1 MYGQQDVLP
10 PVRDPAER
18 ADPHPVY
25 QALMA
30 QRVARNFSRDEVRTR
45 VIPAYMGLIKQIDDQ
60 LGVLFRFLDE
70 RGLSGNTMIVY
81 TSDHG
86 DYLGDHW
93 LGEKDF
99 FHDCTV
105 KVPLIVADPSPA
117 ADATRG
123 TASDALIEAI
133 DLVPSFVEYCGGTP
147 LPHVIEGRSLLPLLH
162 GAAPKDWRR
171 ITFSEYDYSML
182 DARLTLNQPIPDC
195 RLFMAFDGRWKYVHA
210 TGFRPLLFD
219 LTTDPGE
226 LRDLGAAPDLAGERE
241 RLHDALLDW
250 ALRDHNRI
258 TTSDTQIAGYAGGQ
272 QLRSGII
279 IGYWDEAELQA
290 ERARLGIG

>member
-1 MYGQQDVLP
+1 V
-10 PVRDPAER
+10 
-18 ADPHPVY
+18 
-25 QALMA
+25 
-30 QRVARNFSRDEVRTR
+30 QRVARNFSRDEVRAR

-70 RGLSGNTMIVY
+70 RGLSANTMIVF

-86 DYLGDHW
+86 EYLGDHW

-105 KVPLIVADPSPA
+105 KVPLIVADPGPA

-123 TASDALIEAI
+123 TASDTLVEAI
-133 DLVPSFVEYCGGTP
+133 DLVPSFIEYCGGTP
-147 LPHVIEGRSLLPLLH
+147 LPNVIEGRSLLPLLH
-162 GAAPKDWRR
+162 GAAPVDWRR
-171 ITFSEYDYSML
+171 CVFSEYDYAML
-182 DARLTLNQPIPDC
+182 EARLTLNQPIRDC

-219 LTTDPGE
+219 LTSDPGE
-226 LRDLGAAPDLAGERE
+226 LRDLGADPHHADERA
-241 RLHDALLDW
+241 RLREALFDW

-258 TTSDTQIAGYAGGQ
+258 TTPDSRIEGYAKGQ
-272 QLRSGII
+272 QLRSGIV

-290 ERARLGIG
+290 EKTRLGLPN